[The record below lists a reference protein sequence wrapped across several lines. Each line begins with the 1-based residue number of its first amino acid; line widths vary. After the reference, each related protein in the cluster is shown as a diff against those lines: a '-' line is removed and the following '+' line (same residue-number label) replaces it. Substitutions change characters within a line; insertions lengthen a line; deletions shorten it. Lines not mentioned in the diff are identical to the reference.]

1 MSAADL
7 TAGYRAAGGG
17 KANIIDLTAAASAV
31 AKHGLEQ
38 AELTRTRQEE
48 FDKNRADFKA
58 KMQESYDKFVY
69 EDKFDDTGI
78 LELDSAGEK
87 LRNQIKASYLQ
98 TEWEYNNGLIDEATV
113 RSRNNNIKG
122 QVNEFANL
130 TGDIIKWGEEKAK
143 LEAEGKDNRL
153 NDFRGDLL
161 EAYSKQFK
169 VKSTGAGLVM
179 STVIDGKEVD
189 VPASQFKRVM
199 QTDQAVDIEK
209 DLDDLV
215 ELGGLEEK
223 IQGWGRDAKKITDY
237 TRGEEA
243 KSLIKTRVDQW
254 SAAETMDYAL
264 KMGLVT
270 DDPDDKSKPYLGLD
284 AVFADDV
291 QDDIKEA
298 VYKSMA
304 EELDNR
310 LQFKQKKEI
319 YNDTFALAATKQA
332 YARENR
338 RKEKQVL
345 KSADLKVT
353 DEISGDKRNV
363 REFYPTNG
371 KGIELSYVVQDPG
384 NNMSRA
390 FADSIEGVAGHPVPL
405 NAIKSTKYM
414 KERIDMSTGKIE
426 VTLGYDFQQ
435 TEEEIYEQINGFT
448 DEQYSDYIDGIVKMH
463 NQNVANNNR
472 SRTVDT
478 GRKDEA
484 GNPITR
490 TESGSGGQIID
501 AATAEEMK
509 QNRQRGISFAT
520 TQMPKEGSGTFKY
533 VPRTLSEYN
542 VILSATGRQPMSNT
556 EWDQFFIAKQA
567 NKVKSQAYSK
577 HNKGSSST
585 PVAPTTTASA
595 TTGTVGTQ
603 TRNQ

>member
-17 KANIIDLTAAASAV
+17 KANTLDLTTAASAV

-48 FDKNRADFKA
+48 FDKNRAEFKA
-58 KMQESYDKFVY
+58 KMQESYDQFVY
-69 EDKFDDTGI
+69 EDNFDDTGI
-78 LELDSAGEK
+78 LELDKAGEK
-87 LRNQIKASYLQ
+87 LRNEIKANYLQ

-113 RSRNNNIKG
+113 RARNNNIKG

-153 NDFRGDLL
+153 NDFRADLL
-161 EAYSKQFK
+161 EAYSNQFM

-179 STVIDGKEVD
+179 STVIDGQTVD

-215 ELGGLEEK
+215 KLGGLEEK

-237 TRGEEA
+237 TRGEEGKA
-243 KSLIKTRVDQW
+243 LIKTRVDQW

-310 LQFKQKKEI
+310 LQFKQKKEL
-319 YNDTFALAATKQA
+319 YDDKFALAATKQA

-353 DEISGDKRNV
+353 DEISGDKKNV

-463 NQNVANNNR
+463 NQNVSN
-472 SRTVDT
+472 
-478 GRKDEA
+478 A
-484 GNPITR
+484 GEKSENGQ
-490 TESGSGGQIID
+490 GSGGQIID
-501 AATAEEMK
+501 ADTVEEMK
-509 QNRQRGISFAT
+509 QNRQRGVSFAT

-542 VILSATGRQPMSNT
+542 TILAATNRDPISNE

-567 NKVKSQAYSK
+567 DKVRSQAYTK
-577 HNKGSSST
+577 HNKKQSSSS
-585 PVAPTTTASA
+585 VPTA